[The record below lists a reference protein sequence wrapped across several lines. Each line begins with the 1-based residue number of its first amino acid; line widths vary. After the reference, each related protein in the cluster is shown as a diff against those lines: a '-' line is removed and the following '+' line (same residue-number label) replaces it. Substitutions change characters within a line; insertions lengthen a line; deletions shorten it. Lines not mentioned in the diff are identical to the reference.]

1 MTTTNTTTSTTG
13 TGGTG
18 STSSTQQ
25 LVNPASMLGKDDF
38 LKLMVAQL
46 KYQDPLKP
54 TDQSQFMT
62 QMAQFSTVEGINNL
76 QATLA
81 SMSQASSIS
90 QAVGLIGK
98 DVTYLTADGTTGTGT
113 ASSVSMLDGAVTVHV
128 GDTDVALADL
138 LKVAGA

>member
-13 TGGTG
+13 TSGTG

-46 KYQDPLKP
+46 RYQDPLKP
-54 TDQSQFMT
+54 TDQSQFMS

-76 QATLA
+76 Q
-81 SMSQASSIS
+81 SSLESLNQGNSVS

-98 DVTYLTADGTTGTGT
+98 QVTY
-113 ASSVSMLDGAVTVHV
+113 
-128 GDTDVALADL
+128 
-138 LKVAGA
+138 